1 MAFSET
7 IMKRRQWHSLESAA
21 QFLSIGIGE
30 DVSVDQLIELARSG
44 DIPIFVDLSMPAWP
58 LVGDK
63 GAPKAHLNFTVH
75 EHPVPSSPLP
85 GMTVN
90 ADDTDCVLMGK
101 YELKTPSAFSP
112 LSEWYVKD
120 PKSGESFIPGHQY
133 KSLPSGKSFP
143 ERPGK
148 PVPEE
153 WVFKKDD
160 LETLVAQILSD
171 EDVREGKKKDKR
183 EIRALEALGLLVE
196 VVAYT
201 GTDQKKYQWGG
212 KPNCAQ
218 IARAMEAQAGQGS
231 GMREEKLKR
240 LVGDALDAYQM
251 R

>member
-7 IMKRRQWHSLESAA
+7 ILKRRQWHSLESAA
-21 QFLSIGIGE
+21 QFLSMGIGE
-30 DVSVDQLIELARSG
+30 TVSVDQLVELAKSG

-63 GAPKAHLNFTVH
+63 GAPEAHLSFTVH

-101 YELKTPSAFSP
+101 YELKIPSPFSP

-143 ERPGK
+143 ERPEK
-148 PVPEE
+148 PAPEE
-153 WVFKKDD
+153 WLFKKDE
-160 LETLVAQILSD
+160 LESFVSKLLSEACESEKQGRSSDEVKALEVLGLMAETFASRSKKYGDTKKPNVAQIAKAMCEHSGHAKGMGERKLKEYIS
-171 EDVREGKKKDKR
+171 GG
-183 EIRALEALGLLVE
+183 LEA
-196 VVAYT
+196 
-201 GTDQKKYQWGG
+201 W
-212 KPNCAQ
+212 
-218 IARAMEAQAGQGS
+218 
-231 GMREEKLKR
+231 EEW
-240 LVGDALDAYQM
+240 QQ
-251 R
+251 

>member
-7 IMKRRQWHSLESAA
+7 ILKRRQWHSLESAA

-30 DVSVDQLIELARSG
+30 AVSVDQLIEIAKSG

-63 GAPKAHLNFTVH
+63 GAPKAHLSFTVH

-101 YELKTPSAFSP
+101 YELKTPSSFSP

-143 ERPGK
+143 ERPEK
-148 PVPEE
+148 PAPEE
-153 WVFKKDD
+153 WLFKKDE
-160 LETLVAQILSD
+160 LESFVSKLRSEAVESEKQRRSSD
-171 EDVREGKKKDKR
+171 EVK
-183 EIRALEALGLLVE
+183 ALEVLGLMAE
-196 VVAYT
+196 TFASRS
-201 GTDQKKYQWGG
+201 QKYGSAK
-212 KPNCAQ
+212 KPNVSQ
-218 IARAMEAQAGQGS
+218 IAKAMFTQSGQAK
-231 GMREEKLKR
+231 GMSERKLHDYISD
-240 LVGDALDAYQM
+240 GLDAWM
-251 R
+251 EWKH